1 MERQRKATT
10 LHFRKN
16 QQLNHKKASIMKKT
30 VKIFIVAAV
39 SALFATA
46 CNVDKVNPTYSPT
59 NASGVSFVQ
68 GIVDDT
74 EILASAST
82 YDIALARGN
91 ASSALTVNIVGD
103 DIPAGVVC
111 PSTATFAAGEY
122 STVVSLDITGMEV
135 GEAYSGTI
143 SIADGEYNED
153 IAIASLDFNLAKA
166 YTWVSLGTG
175 QFCEAFWEGFFSEC
189 EVLKAEGFERYRF
202 INPYGPSAESVKKP
216 EYIDIWVINED
227 GNVKWN
233 TYNTGFDYDGAG
245 SYIKAYWPSDLSA
258 SYAAKEAYS
267 GFWEKDIIVLVPC
280 FYIDGVGGWPTS
292 NYPIAFCLPGR
303 SQESFEAWLT
313 EQGIW

>member
-1 MERQRKATT
+1 
-10 LHFRKN
+10 
-16 QQLNHKKASIMKKT
+16 MKKSI
-30 VKIFIVAAV
+30 KIFVIAAV

-46 CNVDKVNPTYSPT
+46 CNVDKVNPTYVPT
-59 NASGVSFVQ
+59 SGSGVSFVQ
-68 GIVDDT
+68 SIIDDA

-82 YDIALARGN
+82 YDIAIARGN
-91 ASSALTVNIVGD
+91 ASSALTVNLDVT
-103 DIPAGVVC
+103 DIPEGLSC
-111 PSTATFAAGEY
+111 PSSVSFAAGEY
-122 STVVSLDITGMEV
+122 SANVSLDISNMEI
-135 GEAYSGTI
+135 GSSYSGSI
-143 SIADGEYNED
+143 SIAKGEYNEN
-153 IAIASLDFNLAKA
+153 ISVATVDFNIAKA

-216 EYIDIWVINED
+216 EYVELWVINED
-227 GNVKWN
+227 GNVKWT

-258 SYAAKEAYS
+258 SYASKEAYS

-280 FYIDGVGGWPTS
+280 FYIDGVGGWPSS